1 MGAPSKVNCL
11 LNIGIM
17 DIMGQH
23 YWVTFFIS
31 IIQCQT
37 PHPLIIEQLEE
48 WGIEISTG
56 QLNNILIE
64 NKEIFHT
71 EQQQV
76 LRVGLETAAY
86 VHTDDT
92 GARHQGKNGYCT
104 VIGNQWFAYFKSSGS
119 KSRQNFLETLQG
131 ETLSYVLNEDA
142 QAYLD
147 TQPLAAKYRERLTF
161 SDAILA

>member
-1 MGAPSKVNCL
+1 MSN
-11 LNIGIM
+11 
-17 DIMGQH
+17 
-23 YWVTFFIS
+23 
-31 IIQCQT
+31 
-37 PHPLIIEQLEE
+37 PLTRLSSSNYKNG
-48 WGIEISTG
+48 GIEISAG

-64 NKEIFHT
+64 NKEIFHS

-104 VIGNQWFAYFKSSGS
+104 VIGNQWFAYFKSSRS

-131 ETLSYVLNEDA
+131 GGLRYVLNDDA
-142 QAYLD
+142 QAYLES
-147 TQPLAAKYRERLTF
+147 QPASGKVSRTVNLFGRQFWHRTRRRGQP
-161 SDAILA
+161 IC